1 MKGLNIFYKAPFG
14 KLYKTRSGRK
24 AVFVGRKSK
33 YLYYLIVEGSPKYL
47 TYFEYGRKF
56 EDNDSNELS
65 DYDIVGEWNSTI
77 KKENNIDKECINLCE
92 YIPKSP
98 LVVEIEKL
106 ISNGKLKCQ
115 QSLENND
122 EVIYAAWSEH
132 IATCGKILSLINTLE
147 VKEVNFSTEVYK
159 YLDEHFNVYDD
170 VNKTLQTKENKTL
183 LGRKD
188 FEDIAKHFFELGLKI
203 QKGE

>member
-1 MKGLNIFYKAPFG
+1 MKELNIFYKAPFG
-14 KLYKTRSGRK
+14 KLYKTRSGKK

-33 YLYYLIVEGSPKYL
+33 YLYYLIIEGSPKYL
-47 TYFEYGRKF
+47 TYFEYGRRF

-132 IATCGKILSLINTLE
+132 IATCGKILSLINSLE
-147 VKEVNFSTEVYK
+147 VKEVDLKNSMVCKVDWYDGFL
-159 YLDEHFNVYDD
+159 LDYTQEQQDELLKKIGAD
-170 VNKTLQTKENKTL
+170 VGDKIRIILMKE
-183 LGRKD
+183 
-188 FEDIAKHFFELGLKI
+188 
-203 QKGE
+203 